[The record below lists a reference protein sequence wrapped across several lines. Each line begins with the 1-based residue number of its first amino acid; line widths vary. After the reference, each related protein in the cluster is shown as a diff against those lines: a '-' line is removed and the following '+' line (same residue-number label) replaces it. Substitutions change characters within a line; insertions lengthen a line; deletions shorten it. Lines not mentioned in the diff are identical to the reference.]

1 MVEAMPFVV
10 LFTVISGFYF
20 PIPTLVGIWAV
31 NLGRIIYVVGY
42 VKEPKSRIVGG
53 IIQTLATFM
62 LMVLSITSAVMFCLA
77 N

>member
-1 MVEAMPFVV
+1 MPFVV

-20 PIPTLVGIWAV
+20 PISALVGIWAI

-42 VKEPKSRIVGG
+42 VKEPKSRIAGG
-53 IIQTLATFM
+53 VIQTLATFM
-62 LMVLSITSAVMFCLA
+62 LLVLSITSAAIFCLA